1 MVAHLTDAEKDLV
14 DRITRH
20 KKGSVTEALEA
31 VNKRRVKKG
40 EEPVTRSPVYRYV
53 SGGTHT
59 RKSEETRD
67 RPKVVTKAMVAKLQQ
82 GRRRLCKK
90 ADSEQR
96 VTHEDV
102 QEGAGL
108 AGVFC
113 SKTLADALRKSGV
126 RYKNPR
132 KKIGLALQGL
142 CMPLPRL
149 QQNVHKLQ
157 LVQ

>member
-14 DRITRH
+14 ERITRH

-53 SGGTHT
+53 SGRTHT
-59 RKSEETRD
+59 RKSEETRG

-82 GRRRLCKK
+82 ARRRLCKK

-96 VTHEDV
+96 ITHEDV
-102 QEGAGL
+102 HEEAGL
-108 AGVFC
+108 TGVFC
-113 SKTLADALRKSGV
+113 SKMLAAK
-126 RYKNPR
+126 
-132 KKIGLALQGL
+132 
-142 CMPLPRL
+142 L
-149 QQNVHKLQ
+149 QQNVHKMQ
-157 LVQ
+157 PVQ